1 MAVRTVEGTMTAT
14 DRDDGDE
21 GSNPS
26 DGARDRSAGSV
37 ERDPRTDDWD
47 ERRRRRAVGSACLVV
62 LALGVA
68 AAFLGVGPVPGAG
81 DAGTDA
87 GVEAGTDPRST
98 ATGSASDGDPTF
110 AFAVEGIERCGRT
123 CRDVTSTLTAE
134 SASAS
139 SVTVTTRIYAGNGTD
154 GEGVW
159 RGRERVGELAA
170 GGSYTATTRVDLSLA
185 DALAVE
191 GAGGWVTVRTTVRS
205 TETTTTFTRRRE
217 VG

>member
-1 MAVRTVEGTMTAT
+1 MTAT

-26 DGARDRSAGSV
+26 DGAGDRSAVPV
-37 ERDPRTDDWD
+37 EREPRADGRD
-47 ERRRRRAVGSACLVV
+47 ERWRRRAAAVGSTLVVV

-68 AAFLGVGPVPGAG
+68 AALLGIGPAPGAG
-81 DAGTDA
+81 GVGTDA
-87 GVEAGTDPRST
+87 GVEGGTDRRST

-110 AFAVEGIERCGRT
+110 AFVVEGIERCGRT

-139 SVTVTTRIYAGNGTD
+139 NVTVATRIYAGNGTD

-159 RGRERVGELAA
+159 RGRERVGDLAA
-170 GGSYTATTRVDLSLA
+170 GGSHTATARVDLSLA